1 MLEEMFRT
9 AEEHV
14 SRATSAARSLVQ
26 GLQRIQASLKDGDLR
41 RARKALA
48 DLEATKLMV
57 TGSLASIHDVFSL
70 DEEAY
75 LSSPGFLEEVVMFA
89 RQQGI
94 QVFTADGAL
103 YSYPISI
110 TVASKEKALAING
123 KRDQRLRPSLIVGAI
138 VAAQKEPVRFKPQAF
153 LESLY
158 SAYKHLCASGAPADS
173 GTVIP
178 LVKIYELLTLLPEQA
193 RKYTKPEFAQDVY
206 LLDKSGVTRTK
217 SGERLS
223 FPASTGTRSI
233 ADTLATLSE
242 TGEQKRYY
250 GIAFELS
257 QGVQT

>member
-14 SRATSAARSLVQ
+14 SRPPSAAGSLVQ
-26 GLQRIQASLKDGDLR
+26 RLQRIQASLKDGDLR

-103 YSYPISI
+103 YSYPI
-110 TVASKEKALAING
+110 
-123 KRDQRLRPSLIVGAI
+123 
-138 VAAQKEPVRFKPQAF
+138 
-153 LESLY
+153 
-158 SAYKHLCASGAPADS
+158 
-173 GTVIP
+173 
-178 LVKIYELLTLLPEQA
+178 
-193 RKYTKPEFAQDVY
+193 
-206 LLDKSGVTRTK
+206 
-217 SGERLS
+217 
-223 FPASTGTRSI
+223 
-233 ADTLATLSE
+233 
-242 TGEQKRYY
+242 
-250 GIAFELS
+250 
-257 QGVQT
+257 